1 MEPIENNVITVLA
14 IVNAPVNKVWK
25 LWTTPEHITEWNN
38 ANDDWHTTR
47 AENDLRVG
55 GKFLSRMEAI
65 DGSMGFDFVGIYD
78 VIQTNELIQYSLE
91 DGRVVKVEF
100 KDNGNETEVIET
112 FDAENE
118 NSLELQRMG
127 WQAILDNFKKYA
139 ETSSFL

>member
-139 ETSSFL
+139 ETSSSL